1 MSETQTKSIE
11 PRLPLDKIGSDLDQS
26 LSLILAHF
34 HAQLGTI
41 HTLGID
47 GLLHLRAHSA
57 GIPEPVLA
65 AARVIPIGKGMA
77 GLAVER
83 RAPINV
89 CNLQQD
95 KSGDVRPG
103 AQATGAMGSLCV
115 PLLEGDKAVGA
126 LGIASLGERT
136 FTDAEV
142 RELLDIGKALAACLA
157 TQPV

>member
-1 MSETQTKSIE
+1 MSESQAKAME
-11 PRLPLDKIGSDLDQS
+11 QRPPLDGIGSDLEQS

-34 HAQLGTI
+34 RAQLGTI
-41 HTLGID
+41 HTLEAD
-47 GLLHLRAHSA
+47 GLLHLRAHSP

-65 AARVIPIGKGMA
+65 VTRIIPIGKGMA

-103 AQATGAMGSLCV
+103 AQTTGAMGSLCV
-115 PLLEGDKAVGA
+115 PMLEGDKAVGA
-126 LGIASLGERT
+126 HRRSYPAASCT
-136 FTDAEV
+136 H
-142 RELLDIGKALAACLA
+142 
-157 TQPV
+157 

>member
-1 MSETQTKSIE
+1 MSETQSKRLE
-11 PRLPLDKIGSDLDQS
+11 PRPPLDGIGSNLDQS
-26 LSLILAHF
+26 LSLILGHF

-41 HTLGID
+41 HTLEPD
-47 GLLHLRAHSA
+47 GLLHLRAYSP

-65 AARVIPIGKGMA
+65 ATRIIPIGKGMA

-103 AQATGAMGSLCV
+103 AQATGATGSLCV
-115 PLLEGDKAVGA
+115 PMLEGEKAVGA

-142 RELLDIGKALAACLA
+142 SELLDIGKALAACLA
-157 TQPV
+157 KQP

>member
-1 MSETQTKSIE
+1 MSETQRSGIE
-11 PRLPLDKIGSDLDQS
+11 PRPPLDGIGSDLDRS
-26 LSLILAHF
+26 LSLILARF

-41 HTLGID
+41 HTLGAD
-47 GLLHLRAHSA
+47 GLLHLCAHSP

-65 AARVIPIGKGMA
+65 ATRVIPIGKGMA

>member
-1 MSETQTKSIE
+1 MSETQKKGME
-11 PRLPLDKIGSDLDQS
+11 PRPPLDGIGSNLDQS
-26 LSLILAHF
+26 LALILAHF

-41 HTLGID
+41 HTLEAD
-47 GLLHLRAHSA
+47 GQLHLRAHSL

-65 AARVIPIGKGMA
+65 ATRVIPIGKGMA
-77 GLAVER
+77 GMAVER

-115 PLLEGDKAVGA
+115 PMILGDKAIGA

-142 RELLDIGKALAACLA
+142 RELLDIGMALAACLPK
-157 TQPV
+157 QSV

>member
-1 MSETQTKSIE
+1 MSESQAKAME
-11 PRLPLDKIGSDLDQS
+11 QRPPLDGIGSDLEQS

-34 HAQLGTI
+34 RAQLGTI
-41 HTLGID
+41 HTLGPD
-47 GLLHLRAHSA
+47 GLLHLRAYSP

-65 AARVIPIGKGMA
+65 VTRIIPIGKGMA

-103 AQATGAMGSLCV
+103 AQATGATGSLCV
-115 PLLEGDKAVGA
+115 PMLEGEKAVGA

-136 FTDAEV
+136 FTDGEV
-142 RELLDIGKALAACLA
+142 RELLDMGKALAACLA
-157 TQPV
+157 KRPI

>member
-1 MSETQTKSIE
+1 MSETQSKSKE
-11 PRLPLDKIGSDLDQS
+11 PRLPIDGIGPDLDQS

-34 HAQLGTI
+34 HADVGTI
-41 HTLGID
+41 HTLGAD
-47 GLLHLRAHSA
+47 GLLHLRAHSP

-65 AARVIPIGKGMA
+65 ATRVIPIGKGMA

-83 RAPINV
+83 RAPVNV

-115 PLLEGDKAVGA
+115 PMLEGDKAVGA

-136 FTDAEV
+136 FTDVEV
-142 RELLDIGKALAACLA
+142 HELLDIGKVIAGCLA
-157 TQPV
+157 GQPL

>member
-1 MSETQTKSIE
+1 MSETQSKRLE
-11 PRLPLDKIGSDLDQS
+11 PRPPLDKIGSDLDES

-47 GLLHLRAHSA
+47 GLLHLRAHSP

-65 AARVIPIGKGMA
+65 ATRVIPIGKGMA

-103 AQATGAMGSLCV
+103 AQATVAMGSLCV
-115 PLLEGDKAVGA
+115 PMLEGDKAVGA
-126 LGIASLGERT
+126 LGIASLGERV
-136 FTDAEV
+136 FTDGEV
-142 RELLDIGKALAACLA
+142 GELLDMGKALAACLA
-157 TQPV
+157 KRP

>member
-1 MSETQTKSIE
+1 MSETQTKTIE
-11 PRLPLDKIGSDLDQS
+11 PRLPLDRIGSDLDQS

-34 HAQLGTI
+34 HAELGTI
-41 HTLGID
+41 HTLGAD
-47 GLLHLRAHSA
+47 GLLHLRAYSP

-65 AARVIPIGKGMA
+65 VTRIIPIGKGMA

-115 PLLEGDKAVGA
+115 PILEGDKAVGA
-126 LGIASLGERT
+126 IGIASLGERT

-142 RELLDIGKALAACLA
+142 GELLDMGKALAACLA
-157 TQPV
+157 KRPI

>member
-1 MSETQTKSIE
+1 MSETQTSDTD
-11 PRLPLDKIGSDLDQS
+11 PRLPLDGIGSDLNQS
-26 LSLILAHF
+26 LSLILRYF

-41 HTLGID
+41 HTLGPD
-47 GLLHLRAHSA
+47 GLLHLRAHSP

-65 AARVIPIGKGMA
+65 VTRIIPIGKGMA

-83 RAPINV
+83 RTPINV

-115 PLLEGDKAVGA
+115 PMLDGDKAVGA
-126 LGIASLGERT
+126 IGIASLGERT

-142 RELLDIGKALAACLA
+142 SELLDIGKALAACLA
-157 TQPV
+157 KQPV